1 MELTGQDAS
10 RVGEQRLSCQH
21 KHLYIYVCEPVTQYG
36 CGFLRTYPPCAEVNS
51 LTEMENK
58 LREREGEWLQV
69 CVCESVCGINSSWEE
84 KFKWKAVFTLD
95 LLDKNA
101 GVVFINVLRE
111 WSSHWSATNNIL
123 SLQQGLTHRN
133 INHDNIPNFSFE
145 QHDYK

>member
-1 MELTGQDAS
+1 
-10 RVGEQRLSCQH
+10 
-21 KHLYIYVCEPVTQYG
+21 
-36 CGFLRTYPPCAEVNS
+36 
-51 LTEMENK
+51 MENK

-69 CVCESVCGINSSWEE
+69 CVRVRVCVVLTVAE
-84 KFKWKAVFTLD
+84 KKEFKWKAVFTPD